1 MVKYYRHLYY
11 KLLILLFNICDRQST
26 ILAGFIL
33 LTFKYLKYLKLQIV
47 PNSPMSKTD
56 PTVVQAKHYLQQDD
70 HPHFRG
76 VFEASAKMAAES

>member
-1 MVKYYRHLYY
+1 
-11 KLLILLFNICDRQST
+11 
-26 ILAGFIL
+26 
-33 LTFKYLKYLKLQIV
+33 
-47 PNSPMSKTD
+47 MSKTD